1 MVDLLYDPG
10 LTSHQQLV
18 SRVLGR
24 AAGTR
29 TSRQYR
35 AVILCHDT
43 EQAPTIPTMMACHFI
58 ALTTCLDCYFHEDDR
73 GCKETFCCL

>member
-10 LTSHQQLV
+10 LTSHPQLV

-24 AAGTR
+24 AAGAR

-35 AVILCHDT
+35 AVILCHNT
-43 EQAPTIPTMMACHFI
+43 EQAPSMMA
-58 ALTTCLDCYFHEDDR
+58 
-73 GCKETFCCL
+73 

>member
-35 AVILCHDT
+35 ALILCHDT
-43 EQAPTIPTMMACHFI
+43 EQAPTIPFMMA
-58 ALTTCLDCYFHEDDR
+58 
-73 GCKETFCCL
+73 

>member
-24 AAGTR
+24 AAGTT

-43 EQAPTIPTMMACHFI
+43 EQAPTMMACHII